1 MNLTTYYF
9 SSTLIWLGFI
19 NCFTLKKLYN
29 THIVHI
35 IHAIVTVFLLYF
47 NYNVLS
53 LSFSFGY
60 FVVELLSC
68 IYNKDTL
75 YTFHA
80 LCAVILILG
89 CVFDNEY
96 YNMEMYKILYIE
108 TSTPFLYLW
117 KNYKTKELFLVFLLF
132 FVIFRNIYLPYLVYK
147 MVIYKINIFS
157 FLLFCLTVIQFVWI
171 KKMIHIV
178 LNYNE

>member
-19 NCFTLKKLYN
+19 NYFTLKKLYN

-35 IHAIVTVFLLYF
+35 IHAIVTVFLLYL

-60 FVVELLSC
+60 FIVEFLSC
-68 IYNKDTL
+68 IYNNDTL

-80 LCAVILILG
+80 LCAIILILA
-89 CVFDNEY
+89 CVFDHEY

-108 TSTPFLYLW
+108 ISTPFLYLW
-117 KNYKTKELFLVFLLF
+117 KKYKTKELFLVFLIF

-147 MVIYKINIFS
+147 TVIYKLNIFS
-157 FLLFCLTVIQFVWI
+157 FLLFCLTFMQFIWI
-171 KKMIHIV
+171 KKMIRIV